1 MISFDNTEVAFKGR
15 SQKDLNRAHLLFK
28 VIGNP
33 ALSSIG
39 KFFTE
44 LALKL
49 HLPIKGIIKATI
61 FKQFCGGEN
70 IEECMLSSVEL
81 DRYNIGTILDHSV
94 EGEASE
100 DGLDYNLEEILK
112 TVKASADNDH
122 IPFCVFKPTGVVR
135 FGLLKKISAKSPLSD
150 NELAEWERAR
160 SRVNIICEAAF
171 NSGTPVFIDAEE
183 SWIQDP
189 IDEVV
194 ERMMEAYNKEK
205 AVVYNTTQHYR
216 HDRLQYL
223 KDMKT
228 RADEGNYYIGVK
240 LVRGAYM
247 EKERERAANKGY
259 PSPIQPNKES
269 TDHDYNEAT
278 RFCLEH
284 IDRVAL
290 CVGTHNEESAE
301 LAAQIMVE
309 KAIIKNDPRVYFAQL
324 LGMSD
329 HISYNLAD
337 AGYNVAK
344 YVPYGPIKEVLPY
357 LMRRASENR
366 SIEGQTGRELS
377 LIIKEKRRRKRDRP

>member
-39 KFFTE
+39 KFFTG

-49 HLPIKGIIKATI
+49 HVPIKGIIKATI

-70 IEECMLSSVEL
+70 IEECMLTSVEL

-135 FGLLKKISAKSPLSD
+135 FGLLKKISAKTPLSD

-171 NSGTPVFIDAEE
+171 NSGTPVLIDAEE
-183 SWIQDP
+183 SWIQDA
-189 IDEVV
+189 IDEMV
-194 ERMMEAYNKEK
+194 ERMMEAYNKDRV
-205 AVVYNTTQHYR
+205 VVYNTTQHYR
-216 HDRLQYL
+216 HDRLRYL
-223 KDMKT
+223 KGMKA
-228 RADEGNYYIGVK
+228 RGDEGGYHVGVK

-247 EKERERAANKGY
+247 EKERERAIKKGY
-259 PSPIQPNKES
+259 PSPIQPDKKS
-269 TDHDYNEAT
+269 TDQDFNAAT
-278 RFCLEH
+278 RFCVEN
-284 IDRVAL
+284 IDRMAL
-290 CVGTHNEESAE
+290 CIGTHNEESAE
-301 LAAQIMVE
+301 VGLNILLE
-309 KAIIKNDPRVYFAQL
+309 KGLEKDDGRVYFAQL

-377 LIIKEKRRRKRDRP
+377 LLIKEKKRRKNI